1 MKTIAQKIEWDFEAD
16 GDFEIRDKDDN
27 LIYYECS
34 DGVWVMYEYDS
45 EGNEIYIENSNGE
58 IIDNRPINTTD
69 TNIN

>member
-1 MKTIAQKIEWDFEAD
+1 MKTIAQKIEWDFEAN

-58 IIDNRPINTTD
+58 IRDNRPINTTD